1 VRVRREEN
9 GKEEPGH
16 VGTSSS
22 LAAVATSKLRAIGYD
37 VELCWLDA
45 IGYDIEQKIQ
55 NIK

>member
-22 LAAVATSKLRAIGYD
+22 LAVVATSKLRAIGYD